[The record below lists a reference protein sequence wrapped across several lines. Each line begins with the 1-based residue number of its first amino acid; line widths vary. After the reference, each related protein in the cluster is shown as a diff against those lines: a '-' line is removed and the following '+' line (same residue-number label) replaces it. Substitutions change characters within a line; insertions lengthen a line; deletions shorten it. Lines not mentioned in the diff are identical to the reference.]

1 MMHAIVAK
9 HAGEGAF
16 QPEEIAILVAAFDSC
31 WQRLQKSGARYG
43 SDRSMQAARE
53 RLGKGIIEA
62 ARRGER
68 DPHRLCEDA
77 ILQMAKADRRG
88 AP

>member
-1 MMHAIVAK
+1 MRAMVAEY
-9 HAGEGAF
+9 AGEGVF
-16 QPEEIAILVAAFDSC
+16 QPEEVAILVLAFDSC
-31 WQRLQKSGARYG
+31 WERLQASGVRYG
-43 SDRSMQAARE
+43 SDRAMQAARE
-53 RLGKGIIEA
+53 RLGRGIIEA

-77 ILQMAKADRRG
+77 MLQIAKADRRG